1 MSSDGRDLNP
11 NHNNAHLVYYPAAV
25 FAGLCPILVALRTWA
40 RVRRGGKMSAD
51 DWTAWAAL
59 VCRDILKQIRDE
71 ADDVLPDLQPPHKC
85 FSGSV

>member
-11 NHNNAHLVYYPAAV
+11 NDNNAHLVYYPAAV

-59 VCRDILKQIRDE
+59 VCRDILKEIIDE
-71 ADDVLPDLQPPHKC
+71 ADNILPDLQSPYKC